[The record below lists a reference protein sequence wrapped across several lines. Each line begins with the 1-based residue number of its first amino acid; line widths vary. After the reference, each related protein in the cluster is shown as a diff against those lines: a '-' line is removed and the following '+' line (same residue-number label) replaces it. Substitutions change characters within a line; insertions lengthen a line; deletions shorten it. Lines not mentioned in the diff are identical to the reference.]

1 MEGEAEGE
9 IAAAE
14 EVEVA
19 AGEVEVVAGAVKAAV
34 GEAEVAAE
42 ALGEERASP
51 AGEAE
56 AEEGLVSME
65 EEEELGDSSRLPSGG
80 WSAAIGGEGRREVRA
95 AALPASTKEGSGA
108 LSWLRSAR
116 ES

>member
-19 AGEVEVVAGAVKAAV
+19 AGEVEVVAGAVEAAV
-34 GEAEVAAE
+34 GKAEVAAE
-42 ALGEERASP
+42 ALGEERVSL

-56 AEEGLVSME
+56 AEEGLVSL
-65 EEEELGDSSRLPSGG
+65 EEEELGDSSRLPAGG